1 MTAAFTLAFNVG
13 PSAVASTTAKMA
25 APKQQLGRVSTRRA
39 HAPSSILMSYRGRRY
54 NRAVRPWY
62 AMIPCY
68 SHHTAIYAHITRM
81 LDAFWGRRTKV
92 KDGE

>member
-1 MTAAFTLAFNVG
+1 MIAAFTLASNVG

-25 APKQQLGRVSTRRA
+25 APKQQLGRVPTKRA
-39 HAPSSILMSYRGRRY
+39 HVSSSILMSYHGRRY
-54 NRAVRPWY
+54 NRAVRLWHT
-62 AMIPCY
+62 MIPCY

-81 LDAFWGRRTKV
+81 IDAFWGRCTKV